1 MIKVVEL
8 APSGE
13 MKVRHF
19 DVAEEQPAARVEAQ
33 PTSRKEQRERRVTV
47 QESGN
52 LYRIRHGMEPSK
64 PSLRLGGAWLAK
76 AGFTP
81 GAQVRVRV
89 EDGRIMIEA

>member
-33 PTSRKEQRERRVTV
+33 PTSRKEHRERRVTV

-64 PSLRLGGAWLAK
+64 PTLRYGHGSPIITGVSSIASCQK
-76 AGFTP
+76 ARGP
-81 GAQVRVRV
+81 
-89 EDGRIMIEA
+89 

>member
-19 DVAEEQPAARVEAQ
+19 EEQPEPPQ
-33 PTSRKEQRERRVTV
+33 EPRERRVTV

-52 LYRIRHGMEPSK
+52 LYRIRHGMEQSK
-64 PSLRLGGAWLAK
+64 PTRRLGGAWLAR

-89 EDGRIMIEA
+89 EDGRIVIEA

>member
-19 DVAEEQPAARVEAQ
+19 DVAEEQLAARVEAQ

-47 QESGN
+47 QESGH

-76 AGFTP
+76 ASFTP

-89 EDGRIMIEA
+89 EDGHIVIEA